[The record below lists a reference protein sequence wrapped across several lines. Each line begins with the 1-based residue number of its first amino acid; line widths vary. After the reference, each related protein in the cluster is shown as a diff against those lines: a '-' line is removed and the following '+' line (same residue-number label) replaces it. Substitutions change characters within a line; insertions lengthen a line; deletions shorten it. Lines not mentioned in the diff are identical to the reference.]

1 MQAELVLRGGRI
13 FTGLE
18 HRPFAFALAVEGGRV
33 VAVGDESDV
42 ETGPRT
48 RVIDLRG
55 RLAVPGFHDA
65 HTHLLGAGLVQDEL
79 SLLGARSAEECGER
93 VRERAR
99 SAPGEWVL
107 GRGWDPDL
115 FPEKA
120 WPHRRVLDAAAP
132 ESPVLLFRR
141 DGHAAWANAR
151 ALELAGIRA
160 ETQDP
165 AHGRILRDERGEA
178 TGILLEEPAI
188 ALVRARVPVP
198 SLERR
203 VRAAERG
210 LSLASSLGVTSIN
223 DDASYDDRLEP
234 GEVYTKVLE
243 RGKLT
248 ARVNLWQRLG
258 RPIGEL
264 RAERDRLPRSTRLG
278 YGLLKGFLD
287 GSLGSRT
294 ALLHEAYCDGS
305 GGTGAEP
312 PHREAAGMQ
321 LISEEELSARVV
333 EAHAKGFQ
341 VGLHAIGDRAVAL
354 ALDAFEAVARVHGA
368 ESLRAA
374 RHRIEHGQVFRPVD
388 MARAGVLGVVASVQ
402 PVHLASDM
410 KIAVAR
416 LGVERCRTSYPW
428 RTLLEVGA
436 PLAFGTDYP
445 VESLDP
451 LRGLFCAVTRRDPDA
466 PDDPAFG
473 LRQRLTR
480 EEALLAYTAGS
491 AFAAHQERHLG
502 RLVPGQLA
510 DVAVLSEDIFAVPVS
525 HLAQV
530 RCELTLLEGE
540 VVFER

>member
-18 HRPFAFALAVEGGRV
+18 HRPFAFALAVRGGRV
-33 VAVGDESDV
+33 VAVGDERDV
-42 ETGPRT
+42 EIGPKT
-48 RVIDLRG
+48 RVIDLEG

-79 SLLGARSAEECGER
+79 SLLGARSAEECGDR

-99 SAPGEWVL
+99 TAPGEWVL

-120 WPHRRVLDAAAP
+120 WPHRQVLDQAAP

-151 ALELAGIRA
+151 ALELAGIKPG
-160 ETQDP
+160 TSDP
-165 AHGRILRDERGEA
+165 QHGRIVRDARGDA

-188 ALVRARVPVP
+188 ALVRSRVPAP
-198 SLERR
+198 SLQRR

-210 LSLASSLGVTSIN
+210 LALARSLGVTSIH
-223 DDASYDDRLEP
+223 DDASYDDRLAP
-234 GEVYTKVLE
+234 GEVYARIFE
-243 RGKLT
+243 QGRLT

-258 RPIGEL
+258 RPIDEL
-264 RAERDRLPRSTRLG
+264 RAERDRLPRTTRLG

-294 ALLHEAYCDGS
+294 ALLHEPYCDGDDS
-305 GGTGAEP
+305 GMPLMA
-312 PHREAAGMQ
+312 
-321 LISEEELSARVV
+321 EEELSVRVV

-354 ALDAFEAVARVHGA
+354 ALDAFEAVARAHGG
-368 ESLRAA
+368 ESLHLA

-388 MARAGVLGVVASVQ
+388 IARAGAMGVVASVQ

-410 KIAVAR
+410 KIAVSR

-451 LRGLFCAVTRRDPDA
+451 VRGLFCAVTRRDPDA
-466 PDDPAFG
+466 PGDAAFG

-502 RLVPGQLA
+502 RLARGQLA

-525 HLAQV
+525 HLAKV
-530 RCELTLLEGE
+530 RCDLTLLEGD